1 MRELKI
7 KYYVITKI
15 NGDNSYTPCAFKRDG
30 KIIIDDRYDFDIK
43 SVSKEDWLLGNVR
56 KNVFQ
61 IGELL
66 VIDDLIG
73 REGEYGRAPR
83 KWDVEWRE
91 FDDPAKAMRFSN
103 RLQRKAIEQQ

>member
-15 NGDNSYTPCAFKRDG
+15 NGANNYTPHAYKKDGIIYINDQYDHDFKSIPV
-30 KIIIDDRYDFDIK
+30 K
-43 SVSKEDWLLGNVR
+43 DWIHPIYA
-56 KNVFQ
+56 NVFQ

-66 VIDDLIG
+66 IIDGVVG
-73 REGEYGRAPR
+73 REGEFGRKPS

-91 FDDPAKAMRFSN
+91 FDDPVKAMRFSN
-103 RLQRKAIEQQ
+103 RLQSKIIYGKS